1 MTFESITGIQIRR
14 NVLFANKMTI
24 PTDKTA
30 LPRQRRK
37 DARPSE
43 IIEAALVEFAAKG
56 YAGTKLEDVAAR
68 AKISKATIY
77 VYFEDKRT
85 LFEACMKSR
94 VGPVIENAEG
104 LIDGFP
110 GSTEDILRL
119 LIQTIYM
126 GLVSSDAR
134 VLLRIIIA
142 ESENFPFLAEMHYR
156 NTVSKGKHVMERI
169 IARGIARGEF
179 RNGDYA
185 KVPMLL
191 AGPAI
196 MVTVWTLLFQKI
208 DPIEIDTALEAHI
221 DLILNGIKMK

>member
-1 MTFESITGIQIRR
+1 
-14 NVLFANKMTI
+14 MTI
-24 PTDKTA
+24 SKDKATP
-30 LPRQRRK
+30 LRQRRK

-43 IIEAALVEFAAKG
+43 IIEAALFEFAAKG
-56 YAGTKLEDVAAR
+56 YAGTKLEDVALR
-68 AKISKATIY
+68 AKVSKATIY

-119 LIQTIYM
+119 LIQTIYIGM
-126 GLVSSDAR
+126 VTSDAR

-156 NTVSKGKHVMERI
+156 NTVSKGKQVMERI
-169 IARGIARGEF
+169 IARGIARGEL
-179 RNGDYA
+179 RDGDYA

-191 AGPAI
+191 AGPAV

-208 DPIEIDTALEAHI
+208 DPIDMDTAIEAHI
-221 DLILNGIKMK
+221 DLVLNGIKLK